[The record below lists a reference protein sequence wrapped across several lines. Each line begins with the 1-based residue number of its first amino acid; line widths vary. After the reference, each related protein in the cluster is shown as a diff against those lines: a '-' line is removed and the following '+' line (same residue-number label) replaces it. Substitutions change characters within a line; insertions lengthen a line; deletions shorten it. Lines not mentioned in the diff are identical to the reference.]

1 LPPVPFGGLLPS
13 RSRAPVSA
21 VVVVAIAFLGLP
33 HHYLSADDPPVV
45 DNLLASYGPL
55 IRHRTMRRLY
65 TARVPGDACWMG
77 LLTYPGVF
85 LADALA
91 MDVGPIGLVCMAGG
105 ATFLMVSLAAGEL
118 LARPPARLLVMAGDS
133 TLI

>member
-1 LPPVPFGGLLPS
+1 
-13 RSRAPVSA
+13 
-21 VVVVAIAFLGLP
+21 
-33 HHYLSADDPPVV
+33 
-45 DNLLASYGPL
+45 
-55 IRHRTMRRLY
+55 
-65 TARVPGDACWMG
+65 MG
-77 LLTYPGVF
+77 LLTYPGVV

-133 TLI
+133 TMALLMRLHSWPVSVPGARPFWSL